1 MTPCMYEMFYRSTF
15 VTATVAIIA
24 ATMISEARSSHS
36 GPCNAYDG
44 DHDFRCSSGKSIY
57 SVTGHHD
64 NDKEDRI
71 YCYGCRYSG
80 TSAYCYQT
88 GFVNDWDS
96 RVSVQCKSNYFIAG
110 VESYHDNDKED
121 RRFNYQ
127 CCRNYNR
134 CTRNCRWRGPV
145 NNFDEDMNYHVKA
158 NHVIV
163 GAYSWHRN
171 DKEWVYSTVAT
182 HICVC
187 HFIAIAM
194 P

>member
-24 ATMISEARSSHS
+24 ATMISEARSSHE
-36 GPCNAYDG
+36 PCNEYDEY
-44 DHDFRCSSGKSIY
+44 HHFQCPSGHSINCI
-57 SVTGHHD
+57 TGHHD

-88 GFVNDWDS
+88 GYVNDWDNAVYVHC
-96 RVSVQCKSNYFIAG
+96 RYNYFIAG

-121 RRFNYQ
+121 RRFNYR

-145 NNFDEDMNYHVKA
+145 NHYDGDMNYHVKA

-171 DKEWVYSTVAT
+171 DKEWVYSTV
-182 HICVC
+182 
-187 HFIAIAM
+187 
-194 P
+194 